1 MKVAA
6 FLPAKGSSSR
16 IPNKNTMLL
25 DGEPLF
31 LRTLSKLTSIP
42 AIDEV
47 FLDTDSPEIAALAD
61 DRPCTR
67 LVRPAELASNQTDGN
82 GLFAWEVQH
91 TDADICVQVLC
102 TAPFLRRETIERA
115 ITILRTDTSYDSV
128 IAVRREKQY
137 VWRDGTAS
145 YDIQHIPNSV
155 DLPET
160 TVESMCLYVVRRETA
175 LATGRR
181 IGNRPYLLEL
191 DPMEAIDVNWPKDFD
206 LANVIAAGLRE
217 ADCRLLANVRQLLT
231 SALLSDILDE
241 MRLTGVLSNQ
251 FSLNLSQAK
260 ILGRAKTLQIDAC
273 PDDSQFHRI
282 YDSLSLYDHVVPND
296 IIVVANR
303 VPEYAFFGE
312 LNANLAIRAGA
323 AGAIIDGVTRDTK
336 ETTDIQFP
344 VLSKGR
350 YCKDT
355 RRRGI
360 VTAKNRAVVIDGI
373 TIQKNDLIFAD
384 RDGIVVI
391 PKSVEA
397 EVLDRAL
404 RAMADERRIL
414 VDIAQGADTG
424 TLVERYGFF

>member
-1 MKVAA
+1 
-6 FLPAKGSSSR
+6 
-16 IPNKNTMLL
+16 
-25 DGEPLF
+25 
-31 LRTLSKLTSIP
+31 
-42 AIDEV
+42 
-47 FLDTDSPEIAALAD
+47 
-61 DRPCTR
+61 
-67 LVRPAELASNQTDGN
+67 
-82 GLFAWEVQH
+82 
-91 TDADICVQVLC
+91 
-102 TAPFLRRETIERA
+102 
-115 ITILRTDTSYDSV
+115 
-128 IAVRREKQY
+128 
-137 VWRDGTAS
+137 
-145 YDIQHIPNSV
+145 
-155 DLPET
+155 
-160 TVESMCLYVVRRETA
+160 
-175 LATGRR
+175 
-181 IGNRPYLLEL
+181 
-191 DPMEAIDVNWPKDFD
+191 
-206 LANVIAAGLRE
+206 
-217 ADCRLLANVRQLLT
+217 
-231 SALLSDILDE
+231 